1 MENEN
6 IINNGNEIKS
16 TNEEKCCEHTNC
28 KCRLNLILNVITIIG
43 ITVLFIL
50 YFTGKSGKQQHTKK
64 ANGSSL
70 VIGFVNSDS
79 LMKNY
84 ELVKTM
90 KDSFNTKQKIAE
102 DNFGK
107 QQRAFESEVSDYQ
120 AKVKANL
127 LSIAQAQSTEKA
139 LAQKQESLYSLKD
152 QLTQELSSEELK
164 MSALIQDTIISFI
177 KKFNKKYSYDYILGF
192 SKGGGILFANDSL
205 DITKDV
211 LKEIN
216 KDYKKNK

>member
-1 MENEN
+1 M
-6 IINNGNEIKS
+6 
-16 TNEEKCCEHTNC
+16 
-28 KCRLNLILNVITIIG
+28 
-43 ITVLFIL
+43 